1 MPSSKA
7 QFAPF
12 RGIHLQLQKPINWK
26 TAEGTTGVAM
36 FLRASGFEGL
46 GLGKSIGNGGRLVR
60 LLTSP
65 HQEAGTHAGDQGPC
79 SATATRSLFQSV
91 PLRE

>member
-60 LLTSP
+60 LLTKR
-65 HQEAGTHAGDQGPC
+65 QALML
-79 SATATRSLFQSV
+79 ATRALAPRLQRGLYFN
-91 PLRE
+91 PFH